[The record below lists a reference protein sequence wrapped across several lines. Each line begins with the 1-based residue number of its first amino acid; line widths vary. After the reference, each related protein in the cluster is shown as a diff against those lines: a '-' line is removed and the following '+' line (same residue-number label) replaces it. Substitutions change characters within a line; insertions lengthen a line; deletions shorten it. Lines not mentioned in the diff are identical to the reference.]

1 MKHHMEET
9 RFTAAK
15 SSPTPKR
22 SSPIRRGYILFELVI
37 ALTIFSIA
45 VLGLARSLANTLEV
59 ANILNR
65 DQRLRVGMRSFIEE
79 IRLKP
84 LAEMST
90 TFTDT
95 ASGITYTS
103 AMDPVSLE
111 TSAGN
116 ALPDMYNLQVT
127 ATYDYAGEQRT
138 DDVSVYVYK
147 PAN

>member
-1 MKHHMEET
+1 MRHHQ
-9 RFTAAK
+9 AK
-15 SSPTPKR
+15 ERPSGAKIPTTPKQCR
-22 SSPIRRGYILFELVI
+22 SRHHGYILFELVI

-95 ASGITYTS
+95 ASGITYSST
-103 AMDPVSLE
+103 MDPVSLE

-116 ALPDMYNLQVT
+116 ALPDMYNLQVI

>member
-1 MKHHMEET
+1 MK
-9 RFTAAK
+9 AAA
-15 SSPTPKR
+15 S
-22 SSPIRRGYILFELVI
+22 IRHRGYILFELVI

-90 TFTDT
+90 TFTDE

-103 AMDPVSLE
+103 SMEPVSLE
-111 TSAGN
+111 TSSGN
-116 ALPDMYNLQVT
+116 TLPDMYNLQVI
-127 ATYDYAGEQRT
+127 ATYGFAGEQRS

-147 PAN
+147 PAE